1 MTQFLSIM
9 FKSMFMTSAWVKC
22 YNKEKLL
29 NAYNKHLF
37 NLPKLT
43 MAEDIAIFFT
53 FLNEIKYDNII
64 TLDYCGYYY
73 RANEKGSNEQTPQK
87 LQNAKRD
94 LYIVINF
101 LKDFNKNNFDGK
113 DFLVSE
119 YRRIDL
125 YKHICRINI
134 ALNIKLLKPFFKLI
148 KTIFGIMQKNLRK
161 NYFKN

>member
-1 MTQFLSIM
+1 M
-9 FKSMFMTSAWVKC
+9 FESMFIASAWAKC
-22 YNKEKLL
+22 YNKAKLL
-29 NAYNKHLF
+29 NAYDKHLC

-43 MAEDIAIFFT
+43 MAEDIAIFFA
-53 FLNEIKYDNII
+53 FLSEIKNDNIT

-73 RANEKGSNEQTPQK
+73 RANDKGSNEQTPQK

-94 LYIVINF
+94 LYVVINF

-134 ALNIKLLKPFFKLI
+134 ALHTKLLKPFFKLI
-148 KTIFGIMQKNLRK
+148 KNIFGTKQKNLIK
-161 NYFKN
+161 SYFKN